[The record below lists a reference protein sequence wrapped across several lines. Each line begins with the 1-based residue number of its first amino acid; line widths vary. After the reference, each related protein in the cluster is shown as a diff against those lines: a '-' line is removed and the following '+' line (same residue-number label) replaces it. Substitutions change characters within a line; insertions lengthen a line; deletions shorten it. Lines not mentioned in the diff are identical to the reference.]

1 MTTKEWLNRGFDIW
15 RRLQIKKA
23 HLETLD
29 NVVSRYDARE
39 IEVYHAENVSE
50 TTFIK
55 WSETKKEV
63 EEMERRLDA
72 IDTETKD
79 AIHLL
84 SNPNEFAVL
93 YCRYIM
99 RKSWDDVAEICNY
112 SKRSVFRFHADGI
125 NHLGCLIYSKL
136 C

>member
-1 MTTKEWLNRGFDIW
+1 MTTKEWLNRGFDTW
-15 RRLQIKKA
+15 KRLQIKKA

-63 EEMERRLDA
+63 EDMERELTK

-79 AIHLL
+79 ALHLL

-99 RKSWDDVAEICNY
+99 RKPWADVAKICRY
-112 SKRSVFRFHADGI
+112 SPRSVYRFHADGVD
-125 NHLGCLIYSKL
+125 HLGTLIYSKL